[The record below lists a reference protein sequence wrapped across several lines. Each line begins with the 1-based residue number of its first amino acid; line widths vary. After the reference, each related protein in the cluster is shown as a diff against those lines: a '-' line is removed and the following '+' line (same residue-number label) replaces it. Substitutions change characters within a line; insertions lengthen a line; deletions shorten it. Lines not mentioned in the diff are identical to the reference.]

1 MSSSKELTEGRLIEA
16 LERLLKGIPRNV
28 KAKGKLTLNKIN
40 NEAKLG
46 NSYVHKFPD
55 FVAYAKPLID
65 EYNQNRDKAMT
76 TGLDV
81 EINDVELD
89 EVDKLKTQL
98 RKALELKD
106 RYRLERDN
114 AVEAR
119 QQLEHKYSELMF
131 HAHELQEDLNNRSNI
146 VMHLKKW

>member
-1 MSSSKELTEGRLIEA
+1 M
-16 LERLLKGIPRNV
+16 RLLIGTPRNV
-28 KAKGKLTLNKIN
+28 KTKEKLTLNKVN

-76 TGLDV
+76 KGLDV
-81 EINDVELD
+81 EISGVELD
-89 EVDKLKTQL
+89 QVDKLKAQL
-98 RKALELKD
+98 KKALELKE

-146 VMHLKKW
+146 VMHLKK

>member
-1 MSSSKELTEGRLIEA
+1 MSKSKELTEGRLREA
-16 LERLLKGIPRNV
+16 LERLLNGTARNV
-28 KAKGKLTLNKIN
+28 KKKGKLTLNKVN

-76 TGLDV
+76 KGLDV
-81 EINDVELD
+81 EISGVELD
-89 EVDKLKTQL
+89 QVDKLKAQL
-98 RKALELKD
+98 KKALELKE

-146 VMHLKKW
+146 VMHLKK

>member
-1 MSSSKELTEGRLIEA
+1 MSSKELTEGRLREA
-16 LERLLKGIPRNV
+16 LERLLNGTPRNV
-28 KAKGKLTLNKIN
+28 KAKGKLTLNKVN

-46 NSYVHKFPD
+46 NSYVHKFPE

-65 EYNQNRDKAMT
+65 EYNQSRDKAMT
-76 TGLDV
+76 KGLDV
-81 EINDVELD
+81 EISGVELD
-89 EVDKLKTQL
+89 EVDKLRAKL
-98 RKALELKD
+98 KEALKLKD

-131 HAHELQEDLNNRSNI
+131 HTHELQEDLNNRSNI
-146 VMHLKKW
+146 VMHLKR

>member
-1 MSSSKELTEGRLIEA
+1 MSSKELTEGRLREA
-16 LERLLKGIPRNV
+16 LERLLNGTPRNV
-28 KAKGKLTLNKIN
+28 KAKGKLTLNKVN

-46 NSYVHKFPD
+46 NSYVHKFPE

-76 TGLDV
+76 KGLDV
-81 EINDVELD
+81 EINGVELD
-89 EVDKLKTQL
+89 EVDKLRAKL
-98 RKALELKD
+98 KEALKLKD

-131 HAHELQEDLNNRSNI
+131 HAHELQEDLNNRSN
-146 VMHLKKW
+146 VVTHLKI

>member
-1 MSSSKELTEGRLIEA
+1 MSSKELTEGRLREA
-16 LERLLKGIPRNV
+16 LERLLNGTPRNV
-28 KAKGKLTLNKIN
+28 KAKGKLTLNKVN

-46 NSYVHKFPD
+46 NSYVHKFPE

-65 EYNQNRDKAMT
+65 EYNQSRDKAMT
-76 TGLDV
+76 KGLDV
-81 EINDVELD
+81 EINGVELD
-89 EVDKLKTQL
+89 EVDKLRAKL
-98 RKALELKD
+98 KEALKLKD

-131 HAHELQEDLNNRSNI
+131 HVHELQEDLNNRNNI
-146 VMHLKKW
+146 VMHLKK

>member
-1 MSSSKELTEGRLIEA
+1 MSSKELTEGRLREA
-16 LERLLKGIPRNV
+16 LERLLNGTPRNV
-28 KAKGKLTLNKIN
+28 KTKGKLTLNKVN

-46 NSYVHKFPD
+46 NSYVHKFPE

-76 TGLDV
+76 KGLDV
-81 EINDVELD
+81 EISGVELD
-89 EVDKLKTQL
+89 QVDKLKAQL
-98 RKALELKD
+98 KKALELKE

-146 VMHLKKW
+146 VMHLKK

>member
-1 MSSSKELTEGRLIEA
+1 MSKELTEGRLREA
-16 LERLLKGIPRNV
+16 LERLLNGTARNV
-28 KAKGKLTLNKIN
+28 KKKGKLTLNKVN

-76 TGLDV
+76 KGLDV
-81 EINDVELD
+81 EISGVELD
-89 EVDKLKTQL
+89 QVDKLKAQL
-98 RKALELKD
+98 KKALELKE

-146 VMHLKKW
+146 VMHLKK

>member
-1 MSSSKELTEGRLIEA
+1 MSSKELTEGRLREA
-16 LERLLKGIPRNV
+16 LERLINGTPRNV
-28 KAKGKLTLNKIN
+28 KAKGKLTLNKVN

-76 TGLDV
+76 KGLGV
-81 EINDVELD
+81 EISGVELD
-89 EVDKLKTQL
+89 QVDKLKAQL
-98 RKALELKD
+98 KKALELKE

-146 VMHLKKW
+146 VMHLKK

>member
-1 MSSSKELTEGRLIEA
+1 MSSKELTEGRLREA
-16 LERLLKGIPRNV
+16 LERLLNGTPRNV
-28 KAKGKLTLNKIN
+28 KAKGKLTLNKVN

-46 NSYVHKFPD
+46 NSYVHKFPE
-55 FVAYAKPLID
+55 FVSYAKPLID

-76 TGLDV
+76 KGLDV
-81 EINDVELD
+81 EISGVELD
-89 EVDKLKTQL
+89 QVDKLKAQL
-98 RKALELKD
+98 KKALELKE

-146 VMHLKKW
+146 VMHLKK

>member
-1 MSSSKELTEGRLIEA
+1 MSSKELTEGRLREA
-16 LERLLKGIPRNV
+16 LERLLNGTPRNV
-28 KAKGKLTLNKIN
+28 KAKGKLTLNKVN

-46 NSYVHKFPD
+46 NSYVHKFPE

-76 TGLDV
+76 KGLDV
-81 EINDVELD
+81 EISGVELD
-89 EVDKLKTQL
+89 QVDKLKAQL
-98 RKALELKD
+98 KKALELKE

-131 HAHELQEDLNNRSNI
+131 HVHELQEDLNNRNNI
-146 VMHLKKW
+146 VMHLKK